1 MTTETTPGS
10 RERLL
15 EAAAA
20 LTYREGVNV
29 GVDALCRAAGVSK
42 RSLYKLFESK
52 GELLAASLEEHASAE
67 VTALF
72 PEADDTR
79 PPRERILRVFE
90 QTEARASDPGFQGCR
105 YLAVQIELKDPNHP
119 ASRAAHR
126 IKENLTAFF
135 RTEAERGGA
144 NDPDLLA
151 RQLMLVFD
159 GAGARAGIDADT
171 HGGLVI
177 PTVTTL
183 LDAANMR

>member
-52 GELLAASLEEHASAE
+52 GELLAASLEEHASAQ

-90 QTEARASDPGFQGCR
+90 QTEAQANDPGFQGC
-105 YLAVQIELKDPNHP
+105 
-119 ASRAAHR
+119 
-126 IKENLTAFF
+126 
-135 RTEAERGGA
+135 
-144 NDPDLLA
+144 
-151 RQLMLVFD
+151 
-159 GAGARAGIDADT
+159 
-171 HGGLVI
+171 
-177 PTVTTL
+177 
-183 LDAANMR
+183 